1 MNAQRYLAAPVRPR
15 TSALEKAMAAMAI
28 AQTHPA
34 RHERN
39 EFAQK
44 IFPNDKTV
52 AKIIERGNAPLGT
65 TTGSGFAA
73 ELAQNLV
80 GEYVATLA
88 PLSAAAQIIA
98 QGMQVNLGP
107 AATLKLPAREGAP
120 STTVNWVAEGDPIPV
135 RQYAVNDDCS
145 LSPKK
150 FGLIVGVSRETA
162 KRANGQAVIQTL
174 IREDASA
181 ALDAAYF
188 SADAGDAA
196 THAGMLYNVDPLTG
210 FAGGDQIA
218 CETDLAALSDAVSA
232 GGSGQLVFVTSP
244 RRVNRV
250 KIRFP
255 DIARELTFLPSL
267 AVADS
272 TIIALDPASWAHGFS
287 DSFDIEATNAATIHM
302 NTEPLEIVSDTGPTV
317 ADPVRS
323 FWQTDAIAIRLLAD
337 VAFSTR
343 RTNAVAW
350 LQNATW

>member
-1 MNAQRYLAAPVRPR
+1 MKFIGTPVRTR
-15 TSALEKAMAAMAI
+15 TPAIEKALVALAFGQTANQPSYRIKRALEVY
-28 AQTHPA
+28 
-34 RHERN
+34 
-39 EFAQK
+39 
-44 IFPNDKTV
+44 PNDKLV
-52 AKIIERGNAPLGT
+52 SAIIERAGAPVAT
-65 TTGSGFAA
+65 TTGTGFAA
-73 ELAQNLV
+73 ELVQNLV

-98 QGMQVNLGP
+98 QGIQVNFGS
-107 AATLKLPAREGAP
+107 AGAMNLPAREGAA
-120 STTVNWVAEGDPIPV
+120 STVVNWVGESDPIPV
-135 RQYAVNDDCS
+135 YQYTLNDDCE
-145 LSPKK
+145 LSPRK

-162 KRANGQAVIQTL
+162 KRANGQTVIQTL
-174 IREDASA
+174 MREDAA
-181 ALDAAYF
+181 ASLDGAYF
-188 SADAGDAA
+188 SADAGDTA

-218 CETDLAALSDAVSA
+218 METDLAALSDAVSA
-232 GGSGQLVFVTSP
+232 AGSGQLVFVTSP
-244 RRVNRV
+244 RRANRV

-267 AVADS
+267 AVAD
-272 TIIALDPASWAHGFS
+272 TTVIALDPLSFAHGFS
-287 DSFDIEATNAATIHM
+287 DDFEIDVTNAATIHM
-302 NTEPLEIVSDTGPTV
+302 NTEPLEIVSSTGPTV